1 MTEQSVI
8 MNNLNKGTETI
19 NNGLTTVTNNVKSI
33 TNSLEGIKSSV
44 GNALNDFSS
53 KGTLS
58 ASQEFLNSNSIIA
71 KFVFLILILIAFMF
85 LVSLGT
91 SLIAYF
97 YKPNRSPYLIRGM
110 ISGTT
115 PITIPQDPNN
125 SDSITIY
132 RSNNRNNGIEFTW
145 SVWLFINNINT
156 TSSMNEEYKHIFNKG
171 NNTFIT
177 SGTDPDKGIASV
189 NNAPGLYL
197 SSKSNKLRVIMD
209 QVIINAEP
217 NVPNREYID
226 IENIPIN
233 KWVNVIIRLKNNLI
247 DVYING
253 TVSATKQTTHVPKQN
268 YNNVNICQNN
278 GFAGYLSDLRYFDHD
293 LNVFEINNIVLAGPN
308 TNASSSASNPTSLT
322 GFPYYLSNM
331 WYTSKQ

>member
-110 ISGTT
+110 ISGNT

-145 SVWLFINNINT
+145 SVWLFINNID
-156 TSSMNEEYKHIFNKG
+156 TSDNREYRHIFNKG
-171 NNTFIT
+171 DNTFT
-177 SGTDPDKGIASV
+177 SSGIATV

-197 SSKSNKLRVIMD
+197 SSTSNTLRVIMD
-209 QVIINAEP
+209 QVIINASPEVK
-217 NVPNREYID
+217 NQESID
-226 IENIPIN
+226 IVNIPIN

-253 TVSATKQTTHVPKQN
+253 TVSATKQMTHVPKQN
-268 YNNVNICQNN
+268 YNDVNICRNN
-278 GFAGYLSDLRYFDHD
+278 GFSGYLSDLRYFDHD

-308 TNASSSASNPTSLT
+308 TNASSSVSNPTSLT

>member
-19 NNGLTTVTNNVKSI
+19 NNGLTTVSNNVKSI

-44 GNALNDFSS
+44 GNALNDFSA

-91 SLIAYF
+91 SLITYF

-145 SVWLFINNINT
+145 SVWLYITSIKN
-156 TSSMNEEYKHIFNKG
+156 TSSPSSPSSPSTYQHIFNKG
-171 NNTFIT
+171 N
-177 SGTDPDKGIASV
+177 SGFNNSGIASV

-197 SSKSNKLRVIMD
+197 NTQTNTLRIVMD
-209 QVIINAEP
+209 QVNNTTIEN
-217 NVPNREYID
+217 ID

-233 KWVNVIIRLKNNLI
+233 KWVNVIIRLKNTLV

-253 TVSATKQTTHVPKQN
+253 TVSATKKMTYVPKQN
-268 YNNVNICQNN
+268 YNDVYICNN
-278 GFAGYLSDLRYFDHD
+278 SGFSGYLSDLRYFDHD

-308 TNASSSASNPTSLT
+308 TRASRSIPNPTSLT
-322 GFPYYLSNM
+322 RSPYYLSNM